1 MSTTDIKSHIKLTLE
16 LFISCLIALEVSLDP
31 NPYIKELI
39 FMLLIYIAFKHD
51 LANKTLNSIKKY
63 L

>member
-1 MSTTDIKSHIKLTLE
+1 MNTIQDKIKFTLE

-39 FMLLIYIAFKHD
+39 FILLIYIALKYD